1 MAAVTV
7 LTALALP
14 LWGRSST
21 PKTLLCMDNLRRL
34 TAAWL
39 TFAADH
45 DGQFTGNVQG
55 TSSSVPGLTVKPWT
69 VGWLDWSTS
78 PNNTNTAFLTDP
90 RYVSLAPYV
99 ANDTT
104 LFKCPADDYL
114 SPVQANRG
122 WLARVRSYSMNAFM
136 GEGNQGSSPI
146 GGSGF
151 RIFKKWSDFRRLSP
165 AAAFV
170 FTEEHPDSIND
181 PMLLI
186 SLNQWG
192 WLDLPGSLHEGRG
205 WFSLADGHLELRQWL
220 GRIGSLPV
228 QFRATLLPPAPP
240 NDPDLLWLREHSSER
255 AVD

>member
-1 MAAVTV
+1 
-7 LTALALP
+7 
-14 LWGRSST
+14 
-21 PKTLLCMDNLRRL
+21 
-34 TAAWL
+34 
-39 TFAADH
+39 
-45 DGQFTGNVQG
+45 
-55 TSSSVPGLTVKPWT
+55 
-69 VGWLDWSTS
+69 
-78 PNNTNTAFLTDP
+78 
-90 RYVSLAPYV
+90 
-99 ANDTT
+99 
-104 LFKCPADDYL
+104 
-114 SPVQANRG
+114 
-122 WLARVRSYSMNAFM
+122 
-136 GEGNQGSSPI
+136 
-146 GGSGF
+146 
-151 RIFKKWSDFRRLSP
+151 
-165 AAAFV
+165 V